1 VFAGAEKMKSMPMS
15 KSWRGKTMKTGKKNL
30 TERLEA
36 GQPVLD
42 YFDVRRG
49 RIQWP
54 AGGAGR
60 LVAIRQSA
68 GLSQQ
73 SFSRALGISP
83 RTLQQWEQGRRRPE
97 GPARSLL
104 RLVSLH
110 PWLLRR
116 LAA

>member
-1 VFAGAEKMKSMPMS
+1 
-15 KSWRGKTMKTGKKNL
+15 MKTSKKNL
-30 TERLEA
+30 TTRFEA

-54 AGGAGR
+54 ASGAGR
-60 LVAIRQSA
+60 LVAIRETA

-73 SFSRALGISP
+73 RFSRALGISP
-83 RTLQQWEQGRRRPE
+83 RTLQQWEQGRRKPE

-110 PWLLRR
+110 PWLLRS
-116 LAA
+116 LVA

>member
-1 VFAGAEKMKSMPMS
+1 MPIT
-15 KSWRGKTMKTGKKNL
+15 KPWKVKTMKTNRKNL
-30 TERLEA
+30 VARFEA

-42 YFDVRRG
+42 YFDVRKG

-54 AGGAGR
+54 AAGAGR
-60 LVAIRQSA
+60 LLAIRHSA

-73 SFSRALGISP
+73 RFSRALGISP

-104 RLVSLH
+104 RLVALH
-110 PWLLRR
+110 PWLLRS

>member
-1 VFAGAEKMKSMPMS
+1 
-15 KSWRGKTMKTGKKNL
+15 MKTGKKNL
-30 TERLEA
+30 TARFEA

-54 AGGAGR
+54 ASGAGR
-60 LVAIRQSA
+60 LVAIRQTA

-73 SFSRALGISP
+73 RFSRALGISP

-110 PWLLRR
+110 PWLVRS